1 MTTADHSAADEPTPD
16 HGPLDAAALAQL
28 FTAARSYPGWLDRPV
43 APALLE
49 QLAGLVMLG
58 PTATN
63 QEPFRVVFVQSPDAK
78 ARLVDCV
85 SPGNRAKTAAAP
97 VTAILCTDPGFWRH
111 LPELRPGPDISARF
125 RDNPA
130 LAEEGAR
137 FNGTLQAGYFILA
150 ARALGLDCGPMGGFD
165 AARVTDAFLQDT
177 GWLPLLLVN
186 LGHGDP
192 GSLAPRAPRL
202 DFARMARRV

>member
-1 MTTADHSAADEPTPD
+1 MTNPPADDTARDTAA
-16 HGPLDAAALAQL
+16 GLPLDQAALAQL
-28 FTAARSYPGWLDRPV
+28 FTEARTHSVWADRPV
-43 APALLE
+43 APDLL
-49 QLAGLVMLG
+49 QRLAALVMLG

-63 QEPFRVVFVQSPDAK
+63 QEPFRVVFVQSPEAK
-78 ARLVDCV
+78 ARLVECV
-85 SPGNRAKTAAAP
+85 SPGNRVKTAAAP
-97 VTAILCTDPGFWRH
+97 VTAILCCDPAFWRY
-111 LPELRPGPDISARF
+111 LPELRPGADISARF

-137 FNGTLQAGYFILA
+137 FNGTLQAGYFIIA

-165 AARVTDAFLQDT
+165 AAKVTEAFLQPQ

-192 GSLAPRAPRL
+192 AALAPRAPRL
-202 DFARMARRV
+202 DFARMAQVV

>member
-1 MTTADHSAADEPTPD
+1 MTTQPTP
-16 HGPLDAAALAQL
+16 LDPAALAQL

-43 APALLE
+43 ASDTLE
-49 QLAGLVMLG
+49 RLAELVMLG

-63 QEPFRVVFVQSPDAK
+63 QEPFRVVFVQSPAAK
-78 ARLVDCV
+78 ARLVECV
-85 SPGNRAKTAAAP
+85 SAGNRAKTAAAP
-97 VTAILCTDPGFWRH
+97 VTAILCCDPGFWRH
-111 LPELRPGPDISARF
+111 LPELRPGADISARF

-137 FNGTLQAGYFILA
+137 FNGTLQAGYFIMA

-165 AARVTDAFLQDT
+165 AGRVTAEFLQDT

-186 LGHGDP
+186 LGQGDP
-192 GSLAPRAPRL
+192 ATLAPRAPRL
-202 DFARMARRV
+202 DFARMARQV